1 MANLLEKII
10 GTGSM
15 AKREVDEYSELDLSE
30 FEEDLEDVTPRM
42 YIRIAEL
49 TGLEQLPDLK
59 KEVYGGN
66 ALLID
71 ISNTKRDK
79 LTLERS
85 IKELKQVIGDLHGD
99 IAGIGEDQILVTP
112 KNVKIDRTKVIG
124 GRRR

>member
-1 MANLLEKII
+1 MAKFLDKII
-10 GTGSM
+10 GTGSV
-15 AKREVDEYSELDLSE
+15 AKSDAEEYAELDLSE
-30 FEEDLEDVTPRM
+30 FEDEFEYEAPRM
-42 YIRIAEL
+42 YVKIAEL

-79 LTLERS
+79 LTLERA
-85 IKELKQVIGDLHGD
+85 IKELKQVVGDIHGD

-112 KNVKIDRTKVIG
+112 KSVKIDRTKVIG
-124 GRRR
+124 GRR

>member
-1 MANLLEKII
+1 MTNLLEKII

-15 AKREVDEYSELDLSE
+15 VKREVDEYSELDLSE
-30 FEEDLEDVTPRM
+30 FEEELGDVTPRM

-59 KEVYGGN
+59 KEVYSGN

-85 IKELKQVIGDLHGD
+85 IKELKQVIEDIHGD

-124 GRRR
+124 GRKR